1 MKLLPA
7 TSSFLFVILLFLFFG
22 CKTKEEQK
30 RKIPKKVYE
39 YELLAFEKWKK
50 QQYDSAIFFSQKML
64 KQAIEEK
71 SEYGKIASYYR
82 LGLYH
87 RKNLS
92 YDSAKY
98 YNDKFLGLAER
109 INDTLKIIEA
119 RKSFG
124 FLYKQMDSTKLS
136 VKNFTEVNELNLKIG
151 DTIQAGKSLLEIA
164 NVLKKS
170 ENFGA
175 SELAAT
181 KGLKYLEDSKEL
193 KSIVGLYLVLIT
205 DSRELNRIKAAND
218 YANKGI
224 DILIN
229 SRKSQQNQGENFY
242 NAANIKES
250 IDTTVVKKVHRNV
263 VGMLLNGKA
272 NVLRDLKKYEKAIAY
287 YKLATEYYTNNLLE
301 AKRTQFNLAHTL
313 FLKNGYTSQSDSLLN
328 DSYEFYVQEDKNQE
342 IFSTLLKLAVLYKD
356 VDEERTLA
364 YINKALQSAE
374 KRKREKAIH
383 EVLRLKITVSTNT
396 EELNRFLVLD
406 DKLKSKKEDL
416 DYFYIHNR
424 FNYEDEEQ
432 QKIKAENARFLAD
445 KKTSERTTQL
455 LSLSLFLIL
464 LIVLTFLIYQRI
476 KRRHKIE
483 KVKTVHVTEA
493 RISSK
498 VHDELANDLY
508 ELMTQLETANP
519 EKETV
524 LDKLDTIYNQARD
537 ISKQI
542 QTVETDHRFPE
553 ELNNLF
559 RSYQSDEV
567 NVLLKR
573 YDTDIWKGI
582 SSHIKVTVYRVLQ
595 EFLTNMKK
603 HSNAAL
609 VVVSIEKQNKQLFIQ
624 YIDNGKGFT
633 TKTSKNGL
641 LNAENRIRAIK
652 GKLTF
657 DTELDKGCKF
667 SINVPV

>member
-7 TSSFLFVILLFLFFG
+7 TSSFLFVILILLFTSCKKEITRKKKISKTVSTLENIAFDWSQKGKQDSAVFYAQKMLSQAEKENSVFSIKKAYNRLNIQYRLFG
-22 CKTKEEQK
+22 N
-30 RKIPKKVYE
+30 
-39 YELLAFEKWKK
+39 
-50 QQYDSAIFFSQKML
+50 YDSARYYGEKLYNLSEKTGDSSNMAKAKSHLGFCYKKIDSFKL
-64 KQAIEEK
+64 AIK
-71 SEYGKIASYYR
+71 SFTDS
-82 LGLYH
+82 
-87 RKNLS
+87 KNL
-92 YDSAKY
+92 Y
-98 YNDKFLGLAER
+98 
-109 INDTLKIIEA
+109 
-119 RKSFG
+119 
-124 FLYKQMDSTKLS
+124 
-136 VKNFTEVNELNLKIG
+136 LKIG
-151 DTIQAGKSLLEIA
+151 DTIKAGKKMLEVVNIQ
-164 NVLKKS
+164 KS
-170 ENFGA
+170 EGNFGA
-175 SELAAT
+175 AELSAT
-181 KGLKYLEDSKEL
+181 EGLDYLEGTKEL
-193 KSIVGLYLVLIT
+193 RHIAGLYLALTSI
-205 DSRELNRIKAAND
+205 SRETGRIQNAND
-218 YANKGI
+218 YIDKGLALVDSNTI
-224 DILIN
+224 NLIG
-229 SRKSQQNQGENFY
+229 KKTIGKLK
-242 NAANIKES
+242 NAKGN
-250 IDTTVVKKVHRNV
+250 T
-263 VGMLLNGKA
+263 
-272 NVLRDLKKYEKAIAY
+272 LRDFRRYDEAIDYFNLALED
-287 YKLATEYYTNNLLE
+287 YKNDTLE
-301 AKRTQFNLAHTL
+301 TKRTQFNLAHTH
-313 FLKNGYTSQSDSLLN
+313 FLKKGFNKISDSLLR
-328 DSYEFYVQEDKNQE
+328 DSYAYFFSEKRNSET
-342 IFSTLLKLAVLYKD
+342 FSTLLKLAELYKD
-356 VDEERTLA
+356 YNQNKFLE
-364 YINKALQSAE
+364 YINKALESAE
-374 KRKREKAIH
+374 GRNKEKSIYEALELKL
-383 EVLRLKITVSTNT
+383 EVFPNKNDFKIFATLGNKL
-396 EELNRFLVLD
+396 ER
-406 DKLKSKKEDL
+406 DKENL

-424 FNYEDEEQ
+424 FNYEDEER
-432 QKIKAENARFLAD
+432 QKIKAENDKILAEN
-445 KKTSERTTQL
+445 KAKNRKIQNL
-455 LSLSLFLIL
+455 ILSLVIISLL
-464 LIVLTFLIYQRI
+464 VVAFLIYQRI

-559 RSYQSDEV
+559 RSYQSNEV